1 MLSSGLFV
9 VHDAA
14 RCGQD
19 EVAELTRWQKV
30 SRVRLQIV
38 ELHVESRTDDTAL
51 VQAAGEIDDDF
62 AGSVVIHDFKLAN
75 VT

>member
-1 MLSSGLFV
+1 MFLEKETQDFATKMLSSGLFV

-30 SRVRLQIV
+30 SSVRLEVV
-38 ELHVESRTDDTAL
+38 ELDVESRTDDAAL

-62 AGSVVIHDFKLAN
+62 A
-75 VT
+75 